1 MKEIKYLNES
11 QVSAFFRAIKNPR
24 DRALFGLMYTYGCRA
39 SEACS
44 IKLDDFTPS
53 ADKPVEL
60 HINRLKD
67 GISRH
72 YAISKEIS
80 QPLRS
85 WIRQRARKL
94 HGWPDSPYLFPSIG
108 TTRPMPYITCEKAM
122 ERLGE
127 ASGLPPELW
136 HSHVWRHTCAVTL
149 LSKGADVFFVKSWLG
164 HKSIATTMVYSAF
177 MPSGWNR
184 LQEAAFSALSF

>member
-1 MKEIKYLNES
+1 LKEIKYLNES
-11 QVSAFFRAIKNPR
+11 QVAAFFRATKNPR
-24 DRALFGLMYTYGCRA
+24 DRLLFGMMLTYGLRA
-39 SEACS
+39 SEACG
-44 IKLDDFTPS
+44 IKLADFSPS
-53 ADKPVEL
+53 VERPVEV

-67 GISRH
+67 GVSRH
-72 YAISKEIS
+72 YAISKDIS

-85 WIRQRARKL
+85 YIRQRGRKL

-108 TTRPMPYITCEKAM
+108 TPKPMPYITCEKAM

-127 ASGLPPELW
+127 AAGLPTDLQ

-164 HKSIATTMVYSAF
+164 HKSISTTMVYANF